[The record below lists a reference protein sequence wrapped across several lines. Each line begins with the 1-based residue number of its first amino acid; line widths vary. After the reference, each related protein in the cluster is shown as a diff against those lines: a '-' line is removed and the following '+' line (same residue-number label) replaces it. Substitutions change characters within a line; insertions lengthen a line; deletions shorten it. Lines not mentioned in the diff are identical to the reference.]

1 MSTRSN
7 PGAFSIHKIPRDKV
21 TVTYRSPKPGTVV
34 RIHLPLFMGIL
45 EMLKSC
51 KYCGKV
57 HDSRYDCGHKPVRRK
72 KIRTTQ
78 NSFRSTQAWKQ
89 KSLEIRER
97 DHYLCQVCLRNLYG
111 TINRYNNRQI
121 EVHHIVPLIEDY
133 DRRLDNDN
141 LISLCTMHHGMAED
155 ADIPREVLTE
165 IARQQETSESP
176 PDHSD

>member
-1 MSTRSN
+1 
-7 PGAFSIHKIPRDKV
+7 
-21 TVTYRSPKPGTVV
+21 
-34 RIHLPLFMGIL
+34 
-45 EMLKSC
+45 MLKSC

-155 ADIPREVLTE
+155 AGIPREVLTE

-176 PDHSD
+176 PRPFKLKKI